1 MKTKASPVPQ
11 IQHLKSTASLGVQV
25 DLEKIAS
32 DAPKLV
38 SVICRYDN
46 SNPSPRS
53 FLTME
58 ILKYK
63 TKAQI
68 FSSGKMIIYGGA
80 SPDDAKFQAR
90 KYARVVQKMGY
101 NVQFKSFKIAN
112 MTASCKCSFTIDLC
126 RLQTLDPERMNYNP
140 AAPMLVYRPKTP
152 RVVLLIYKSG
162 KIVFQKIKSHEQVM
176 EAFRIIEPALNH
188 FQSDASIH
196 SNAFDV
202 TAINWNSNENWKKKL
217 CYSSSKW
224 SRLKYIW
231 FTIPIFSASLV
242 AYIRMNCRWL
252 ETSSG
257 PVFDA
262 KNCFTYMCKLY

>member
-202 TAINWNSNENWKKKL
+202 TAINWNSNDNWKKKL

-224 SRLKYIW
+224 SRLKYI
-231 FTIPIFSASLV
+231 
-242 AYIRMNCRWL
+242 
-252 ETSSG
+252 
-257 PVFDA
+257 
-262 KNCFTYMCKLY
+262 